1 MTVHT
6 EMMKMTGRY
15 AMGGRYLAY
24 VETKGGA

>member
-1 MTVHT
+1 MTVRAY
-6 EMMKMTGRY
+6 MMMTGRY